1 MADLNPA
8 SPPPGPAHSQQW
20 LQQLQAAADR
30 HLLEKSQIRDT
41 LGLLQVRV
49 HVPQLY
55 FLHFTL
61 TMQIYHRA
69 KEAEQEQKKEEKEI
83 SKRESPRKR
92 LKTSKSED
100 TVD

>member
-49 HVPQLY
+49 HVPQL
-55 FLHFTL
+55 HFTL